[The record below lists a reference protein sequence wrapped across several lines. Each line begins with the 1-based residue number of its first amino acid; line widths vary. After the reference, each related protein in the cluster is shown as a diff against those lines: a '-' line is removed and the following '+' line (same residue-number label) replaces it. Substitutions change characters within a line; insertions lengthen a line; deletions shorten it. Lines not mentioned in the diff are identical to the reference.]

1 MDCSNF
7 AYHALARQV
16 LTHEFEAFASRCSGG
31 FFRGPAIA
39 SGQSIAIVGVQ
50 GAAYTLNLDPHQPQ
64 GVGGRIDGMPGGPRV
79 WRPNFRDG
87 DGHLDAGLLRWAAGG
102 EYREGPL
109 LLPTPAEWR
118 FLPGVRLR
126 SRRDLAEARILQV
139 RPVALAS
146 GGRPE
151 ALARVQVVVESRLG
165 QHLLLLPCFDGGV
178 PPGCGRL
185 EPGGRVLLALR
196 RFGIGTAAV
205 TGVLS
210 IDQVGVALN
219 VEQQEAA

>member
-16 LTHEFEAFASRCSGG
+16 LMHEFEAFASRNSGG

-39 SGQSIAIVGVQ
+39 SGQSIAIDGVQ
-50 GAAYTLNLDPHQPQ
+50 GGSYVLAMDPHQLQ

-87 DGHLDAGLLRWAAGG
+87 DGHLDASLLRWAAGG
-102 EYREGPL
+102 KYREGPL

-139 RPVALAS
+139 RPVSLAT

-151 ALARVQVVVESRLG
+151 ALATVQVVVESRLG
-165 QHLLLLPCFDGGV
+165 QHLLLLPCLDGAV

-196 RFGIGTAAV
+196 RFGIGAAAV

-219 VEQQEAA
+219 VEEVAA